1 MKVVGITEK
10 SGEYQGREYHNIMI
24 HCTKESDD
32 SYGLITEVVKV
43 KFGNVRE
50 VFGKPMSAA
59 DWQNLVGKTV
69 FVNYNRYGTVQSVQV
84 ADSK

>member
-1 MKVVGITEK
+1 MNVVGISEK
-10 SGEYQGREYHNIMI
+10 IGEYQGRDYHNIML

-43 KFGNVRE
+43 KFANVSE
-50 VFGKPMSAA
+50 VFGKVMSAA

-84 ADSK
+84 AETK

>member
-24 HCTKESDD
+24 HCTNESDD
-32 SYGLITEVVKV
+32 AYGLITEVVKV

-50 VFGKPMSAA
+50 VFGKAMSSA
-59 DWQNLVGKTV
+59 DWQNLVDKTV
-69 FVNYNRYGTVQSVQV
+69 FVNYNRYGTVQSVQI
-84 ADSK
+84 AETK